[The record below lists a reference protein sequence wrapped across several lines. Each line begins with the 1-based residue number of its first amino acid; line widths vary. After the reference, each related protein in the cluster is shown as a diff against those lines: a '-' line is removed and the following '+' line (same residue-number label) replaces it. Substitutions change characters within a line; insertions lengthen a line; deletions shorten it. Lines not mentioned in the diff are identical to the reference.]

1 MKTLL
6 SVSALALVAIAATT
20 FVSTASRAEIEYP
33 WCSISSTGQSGT
45 PTCRYATIEQCNAF
59 LAGQAGFCQ
68 PNRQRA
74 GDEARR
80 EVVSPAQLAA
90 HRRVGASA
98 AVRFRFT

>member
-6 SVSALALVAIAATT
+6 SVSALAFVAIAATT
-20 FVSTASRAEIEYP
+20 FASTASRAEIEYP

-68 PNRQRA
+68 PNPRA
-74 GDEARR
+74 TANAQVTKRGAR
-80 EVVSPAQLAA
+80 
-90 HRRVGASA
+90 
-98 AVRFRFT
+98 